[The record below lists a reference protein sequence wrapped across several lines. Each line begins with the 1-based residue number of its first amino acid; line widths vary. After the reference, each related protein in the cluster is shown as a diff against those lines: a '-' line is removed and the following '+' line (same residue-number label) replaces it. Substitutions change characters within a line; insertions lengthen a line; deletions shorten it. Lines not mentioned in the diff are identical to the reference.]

1 MLNLRAKP
9 AVNELCCKRSAKGFD
24 RVRVRRMSRI
34 SIEAAEGGS
43 YLVGTGSEEEAVFR
57 GRNGNYTLLLKCH
70 NTELVITV

>member
-1 MLNLRAKP
+1 
-9 AVNELCCKRSAKGFD
+9 
-24 RVRVRRMSRI
+24 MSRI